1 MKYDSAW
8 CSRDGENVWVE
19 CKIYGS
25 QKEGMQKDKKERD
38 KQTGARQR
46 QKLWLALSVGQRFSK
61 GSPGFSF
68 IGITCEQALKRKTCW
83 AETHFP
89 NRLDCGCFFCQLT
102 RLKQQQGRRDC
113 RRERREGFG
122 RELSRHGRRSPKG
135 QQLRLGSPQ
144 TRVCKRAL
152 ALRPKLRGGAR
163 RAQAQCAAEVATRE
177 IRRKGRGLS
186 AGLREGHC
194 APPPWLPPPQGSSG
208 RPHVPPSPGSS
219 PSLPLPGSGRGLL
232 SSPPAAM
239 ALDPAEQH
247 LRHVEKDVLIPK
259 IMREKA
265 RERCSEQVQD
275 LSKTPEKVHLRF
287 YQMLQGLWNP
297 YGSKMPKRKF
307 CIERM
312 SNCSL

>member
-1 MKYDSAW
+1 MTSKSFTLPKHPYLLSCKEHIIKVNKLEEGRLEDSKLQTRRSPHT
-8 CSRDGENVWVE
+8 CRNLDGRGFILKNIVQSWLIVLSH
-19 CKIYGS
+19 CK
-25 QKEGMQKDKKERD
+25 K
-38 KQTGARQR
+38 
-46 QKLWLALSVGQRFSK
+46 
-61 GSPGFSF
+61 
-68 IGITCEQALKRKTCW
+68 
-83 AETHFP
+83 
-89 NRLDCGCFFCQLT
+89 
-102 RLKQQQGRRDC
+102 
-113 RRERREGFG
+113 RERREGFG

-177 IRRKGRGLS
+177 IRRKERGLP
-186 AGLREGHC
+186 AGLRKGHC
-194 APPPWLPPPQGSSG
+194 APPPRLPPPQGSSG
-208 RPHVPPSPGSS
+208 RPHVPPCPGSS

-232 SSPPAAM
+232 SSPPAEM

-275 LSKTPEKVHLRF
+275 ISKTPEKVHLRF

>member
-1 MKYDSAW
+1 MWTCAYSKRRRHRPWGLGAKSCSSVSRQGHQEPSDSDLLA
-8 CSRDGENVWVE
+8 
-19 CKIYGS
+19 
-25 QKEGMQKDKKERD
+25 KKL
-38 KQTGARQR
+38 ASHF
-46 QKLWLALSVGQRFSK
+46 KL
-61 GSPGFSF
+61 
-68 IGITCEQALKRKTCW
+68 QALKRKTCW

-89 NRLDCGCFFCQLT
+89 NPARLWLLFLPTDQAEAAAGEEGL
-102 RLKQQQGRRDC
+102 QGDSFR

-135 QQLRLGSPQ
+135 QQLRLRSPQ
-144 TRVCKRAL
+144 IRVCKRAL
-152 ALRPKLRGGAR
+152 ALRSKLRGGAR

-177 IRRKGRGLS
+177 IRRKERGLP
-186 AGLREGHC
+186 AGLRKGHC

-208 RPHVPPSPGSS
+208 RPHVPPCPGSS

-232 SSPPAAM
+232 SSPPAEM

-275 LSKTPEKVHLRF
+275 ISKTPEKVHLRF

>member
-1 MKYDSAW
+1 MSITGTRKFLL
-8 CSRDGENVWVE
+8 SR
-19 CKIYGS
+19 
-25 QKEGMQKDKKERD
+25 R
-38 KQTGARQR
+38 
-46 QKLWLALSVGQRFSK
+46 GQLGLFWSIAVTFLRFSEK
-61 GSPGFSF
+61 HTALTGR
-68 IGITCEQALKRKTCW
+68 IGICNITEI
-83 AETHFP
+83 
-89 NRLDCGCFFCQLT
+89 RL
-102 RLKQQQGRRDC
+102 
-113 RRERREGFG
+113 RERREGFG

-152 ALRPKLRGGAR
+152 RGGAR
-163 RAQAQCAAEVATRE
+163 RAQAQCAAEVATRK
-177 IRRKGRGLS
+177 IRRKERGLP

-208 RPHVPPSPGSS
+208 RPHVPPCPGSS

-232 SSPPAAM
+232 SSPPAEM

-275 LSKTPEKVHLRF
+275 ISKTPEKIHLSDIKEERGGKPIILF
-287 YQMLQGLWNP
+287 RSKSYKHILPNVARTLESLW
-297 YGSKMPKRKF
+297 
-307 CIERM
+307 
-312 SNCSL
+312 

>member
-1 MKYDSAW
+1 MASD
-8 CSRDGENVWVE
+8 
-19 CKIYGS
+19 I
-25 QKEGMQKDKKERD
+25 
-38 KQTGARQR
+38 
-46 QKLWLALSVGQRFSK
+46 ALQHDCPH
-61 GSPGFSF
+61 SPGLPTPTLLLLHCDIHSSLLTHASHLSRPTIISTSSFESFLATLTFSP
-68 IGITCEQALKRKTCW
+68 LRKATVR
-83 AETHFP
+83 P
-89 NRLDCGCFFCQLT
+89 LDKINRVIHSVF
-102 RLKQQQGRRDC
+102 R

-163 RAQAQCAAEVATRE
+163 KAQAQCAAEVATRE
-177 IRRKGRGLS
+177 IRRKERGLP

-194 APPPWLPPPQGSSG
+194 APPPWLPPPRGSSG
-208 RPHVPPSPGSS
+208 RPHVPPCPGSS

-232 SSPPAAM
+232 SSPPAEM

-275 LSKTPEKVHLRF
+275 ISKTPEKVHLSDIKEERGGKPIILF
-287 YQMLQGLWNP
+287 RSKSYKYILPNVARTLESLW
-297 YGSKMPKRKF
+297 
-307 CIERM
+307 
-312 SNCSL
+312 